1 MIEWLKDQNSWV
13 LGFVQN
19 KSIINSIVPKSNMSF
34 IRVKKIAGKEY
45 AYLVENKWYKRGFK
59 SKGKGSRQRVSKYL
73 GRVYFLNKEHDID
86 FLTFKNINN
95 LEEYLKNNDKSRIFQ
110 DLVEWELHR
119 HNIDRQEFSVDFK
132 NKKVMKGK
140 RHISLQMNEGF
151 LSSFT
156 LQRLFT
162 LTSQDSYYLAKCIL
176 ESGIQIP
183 QEVFVGVFGK

>member
-1 MIEWLKDQNSWV
+1 
-13 LGFVQN
+13 
-19 KSIINSIVPKSNMSF
+19 MSF
-34 IRVKKIAGKEY
+34 IRIKQIAGKEY
-45 AYLVENKWYKRGFK
+45 AYMVENKWYKRGFK
-59 SKGKGSRQRVSKYL
+59 SKGKGSRQKVSKYL
-73 GRVYFLNKEHDID
+73 GRVYKHDKVNDKE
-86 FLTFKNINN
+86 FYNFKNIDD
-95 LEEYLKNNDKSRIFQ
+95 LEQYLKNNDKSGIFK
-110 DLVEWELHR
+110 DLIEWELHR
-119 HNIDRQEFSVDFK
+119 HNIDRQEFFIDFK

-140 RHISLQMNEGF
+140 KHISLQMNEGF